1 MKSPIPKT
9 ISMIVMLGML
19 AGCATTGTTPDSTP
33 ETDDAVRTKTEGAA
47 FGALLGGL
55 LGAATGALVS
65 DDNKGSAAAIGFGI
79 GAVGGGAAGYMYGKT
94 AAERKQLYADEE
106 TRLDGEINVLKNYNA
121 EIDKQNLA
129 SFKKIQELQKR
140 AVDLQSKSQT
150 LKNKAYLS
158 ADEQMALTMSIQA
171 NEKDIARYNEELVT
185 LDEYKQ
191 ELNNQGDQSQS
202 EVASLEKEIHLL
214 RENIDTLDNNN
225 KQMARLAENL
235 SMKK

>member
-65 DDNKGSAAAIGFGI
+65 DDNKGSAVAIGFGI

-158 ADEQMALTMSIQA
+158 ADEQMALTKSIQA